1 MEREGRMRG
10 PEDWQ
15 KGYEGKRVVNAGAAP
30 SVCAAQIVG
39 YIRSQASSLF
49 TTAKSV

>member
-30 SVCAAQIVG
+30 SVRVRGTNCGLYQVSG
-39 YIRSQASSLF
+39 E
-49 TTAKSV
+49 